1 MFWRRVVENTDQAI
15 AKANNNEVK
24 VYIPFPVFMIEKK
37 KNPRM
42 DD

>member
-1 MFWRRVVENTDQAI
+1 
-15 AKANNNEVK
+15 VK

-42 DD
+42 DDWI